1 MGCFFLPR
9 LLLTFFMQEP
19 IKGAW
24 VSGALVSLLGGLNTA
39 TTVSQAGNTNY
50 GNVAFSLDSKESL
63 TDDEAAANDI
73 ELKGEY
79 DLLVFLLL
87 R

>member
-1 MGCFFLPR
+1 
-9 LLLTFFMQEP
+9 MQEP

-24 VSGALVSLLGGLNTA
+24 VSGALVSLLGGLNA
-39 TTVSQAGNTNY
+39 AMTVNQAKNTNY
-50 GNVAFSLDSKESL
+50 GNVAFGLDSKESL
-63 TDDEAAANDI
+63 EDDGAVADDI

-79 DLLVFLLL
+79 DLLIFLLL

>member
-1 MGCFFLPR
+1 
-9 LLLTFFMQEP
+9 MQEP

-39 TTVSQAGNTNY
+39 MTVSQAKNTNY
-50 GNVAFSLDSKESL
+50 GNVAFGLDNKESL
-63 TDDEAAANDI
+63 TDDEAAADDI

-79 DLLVFLLL
+79 DLLIFLLL